1 MNMTSAERIRATV
14 ARQPVDHVP
23 LCFDG
28 ICHGIVG
35 FLEERRATPFDK
47 ARYFLDRGVDTAVT
61 IAPPLVSTRHV
72 EIRRWV
78 EPAGR
83 DPWPLLHCEY
93 HTPKGVLRQVVRQ
106 TPDYPDQVHL
116 FSDHNVP
123 PGRSQ
128 HYLVEGEEDLAALAC
143 VLTPPEGGDLA
154 AFRAEAERCR
164 GFCRQHGLLLS
175 GYLEGVGDPLIW
187 LSGVER
193 AVLTALDN
201 PAFLARYAD
210 LIAAWDQARL
220 TLMLDAG
227 VDIVVRRGWYES
239 TDFWSPALFRQFFH
253 EPLRREVNLAHQAG
267 ALFTYVMNSGAMPL
281 LGDFREV
288 GFDILSN
295 LDPQVA
301 GTDLATVKRELGAS
315 MALCGGVNNNL
326 VLERGSPAQV
336 RAAVTEAIA
345 TLGPGGG
352 FILAP
357 GDSVLSTEPTAR
369 RNFDLLIDI
378 WREVSGV

>member
-1 MNMTSAERIRATV
+1 MTSAERIRATV
-14 ARQPVDHVP
+14 ARQPVDHLP

-35 FLEERRATPFDK
+35 FLEARRATPFDK
-47 ARYFLDRGVDTAVT
+47 ARYFLERGVDTAVSV
-61 IAPPLVSTRHV
+61 APPLVSTRDV
-72 EIRRWV
+72 QIRRWR

-83 DPWPLLHCEY
+83 DACPLLHCEY

-128 HYLVEGEEDLAALAC
+128 HYLVEDEDDLAALAY
-143 VLTPPEGGDLA
+143 VLTPPQGDELT
-154 AFRAEAERCR
+154 AFRAEADRCR
-164 GFCRQHGLLLS
+164 LFCRQHGLLLS
-175 GYLEGVGDPLIW
+175 GYLEGIGDPLVW
-187 LSGVER
+187 MSGVER

-201 PAFLARYAD
+201 PAFLGRYAE
-210 LIAAWDQARL
+210 LVAAWDQARL
-220 TLMLDAG
+220 ALMLDAG

-253 EPLRREVNLAHQAG
+253 DPLRREVAMAHQAG

-281 LGDFREV
+281 LADFRAV

-295 LDPQVA
+295 LDPQVT
-301 GTDLATVKRELGAS
+301 GTDLGAVKREVGAS
-315 MALCGGVNNNL
+315 MTLCGGVNNNL
-326 VLERGSPAQV
+326 VLERGSAAQV
-336 RAAVTEAIA
+336 RAAVTEAMA

-369 RNFDLLIDI
+369 RNFDLLINT
-378 WREVSGV
+378 WREMSGV